1 MVTHLP
7 HDPAERLLGLLGLG
21 VRSGRVG
28 IGVEAT
34 RAMLQRGEA
43 RVVVIASNASERAV
57 EKVIA
62 LARGKAVPVLTG
74 PEAVMMGERLGR
86 PPVMT
91 VAVRDRDLAAG
102 MLAAMAKP
110 DGR

>member
-1 MVTHLP
+1 VTRP
-7 HDPAERLLGLLGLG
+7 PPDPVQRLLGLLGLG
-21 VRSGRVG
+21 LRSGRVG

-34 RAMLQRGEA
+34 RAMLQRGDA
-43 RVVVIASNASERAV
+43 RVVIIASNASERAV
-57 EKVIA
+57 EKVVA
-62 LARGKAVPVLTG
+62 LAHGKAVPVLTG
-74 PEAVMMGERLGR
+74 PEAVTIGERLGR

-102 MLAAMAKP
+102 MLAAMANP

>member
-1 MVTHLP
+1 M
-7 HDPAERLLGLLGLG
+7 A
-21 VRSGRVG
+21 

-43 RVVVIASNASERAV
+43 RVVILAANASERAV
-57 EKVIA
+57 EKVVA

-74 PEAVMMGERLGR
+74 PEAVIIGERLGR

-102 MLAAMAKP
+102 MLAAMANP

>member
-1 MVTHLP
+1 VATHRQ
-7 HDPAERLLGLLGLG
+7 HDPTGRLLGLLGLG

-34 RAMLQRGEA
+34 RAMLQRGDA
-43 RVVVIASNASERAV
+43 RVVIIASNASERAV
-57 EKVIA
+57 DKVVA

-74 PEAVMMGERLGR
+74 PEAVTIGERLGR

-102 MLAAMAKP
+102 MLAAMAIP

>member
-1 MVTHLP
+1 MV
-7 HDPAERLLGLLGLG
+7 
-21 VRSGRVG
+21 
-28 IGVEAT
+28 I
-34 RAMLQRGEA
+34 
-43 RVVVIASNASERAV
+43 IASNASERAV
-57 EKVIA
+57 EKVMA
-62 LARGKAVPVLTG
+62 LARGKTVPVLVG
-74 PEAVMMGERLGR
+74 PEAVIIGERLGR

>member
-1 MVTHLP
+1 MATRQP
-7 HDPAERLLGLLGLG
+7 RDPVEQLLGLLGLG
-21 VRSGRVG
+21 ARSGRVG

-43 RVVVIASNASERAV
+43 RVVIIASNASERAV
-57 EKVIA
+57 EKVVA
-62 LARGKAVPVLTG
+62 LARGKAVPVLIG
-74 PEAVMMGERLGR
+74 PEAVIIGERLGR

-102 MLAAMAKP
+102 MLAAVAKP